1 MITVGLLFHS
11 AKNDNLGVG
20 ALTVS
25 EVAIIRSI
33 ALALGLDVHIIVLDS
48 FDPRPSCVEG
58 ADVTIL
64 SLRPVRQP
72 WNAVRALGRC
82 DIVVDIGGGDSF
94 ADIYG
99 WKRFSK
105 MHMMKYLTHL
115 LGKPLVLAPQTIGPF
130 ASPMR
135 RAVAAYSIARSALVV
150 TRDRMSTD
158 AVRSMGIDRQVI
170 EASDV
175 ALRLPFTPPVPRAAG
190 GPVRIGLNVS
200 GLLMNGGYTRAN
212 MFGLR
217 ADYGQVMQ
225 AIISTFQQHPDD
237 CTIHLVP
244 HVIGWRRG
252 GIEDDYQA
260 SLDLAAAFPGV
271 QVAPAFTTPSEAKSY
286 IAGLDFFM
294 GARMHAC
301 IAAFSAGVPV
311 VPMAYSRKFAG
322 LFGTLG
328 YDHTIDCT
336 TDDQEMILSR
346 ILAAY
351 EHRASLA
358 EEADAALDRGLQ
370 KLARYEAALGDLME
384 RVAAGKDR

>member
-25 EVAIIRSI
+25 EVVIIR
-33 ALALGLDVHIIVLDS
+33 ALARMRGLDVHIIVLDS

-58 ADVTIL
+58 TDITVL
-64 SLRPVRQP
+64 SLRPMRQP
-72 WNAVRALGRC
+72 WNAFRVLRQC
-82 DIVVDIGGGDSF
+82 DLVIDIGGGDSF

-99 WKRFSK
+99 WKRFAK
-105 MHMMKYLTHL
+105 MHVMKSLAHL

-130 ASPMR
+130 SSRMR
-135 RAVAAYSIARSALVV
+135 RAIAARSIARSALVV

-158 AVRSMGIDRQVI
+158 AVRDMGVDRRVI

-175 ALRLPFTPPVPRAAG
+175 ALRLPFTPPAPRPTG
-190 GPVRIGLNVS
+190 NPVRIGLNVS
-200 GLLMNGGYTRAN
+200 GLLMSGGYTRAN

-217 ADYGQVMQ
+217 VDYGQLMR
-225 AIISTFQQHPDD
+225 AIIAAFRQHPDD
-237 CTIHLVP
+237 CEIHLVP
-244 HVIGWRRG
+244 HVIGWQRG
-252 GIEDDYQA
+252 GVEDDYQA

-271 QVAPAFTTPSEAKSY
+271 LVAPAFATPSEAKSY

-328 YDHTIDCT
+328 YNHTVDCT
-336 TDDQEMILSR
+336 ADDVET
-346 ILAAY
+346 ILASVLEAY
-351 EHRASLA
+351 ERRAVLA
-358 EEADAALDRGLQ
+358 EEARDALALGLR
-370 KLARYEAALGDLME
+370 KLGDYETALGDLME
-384 RVAAGKDR
+384 KVAAERGR

>member
-25 EVAIIRSI
+25 EVAIIRAI
-33 ALALGLDVHIIVLDS
+33 ARARGLDVHITVLDG
-48 FDPRPSCVEG
+48 FDPRPPCVEG
-58 ADVTIL
+58 TDITVL
-64 SLRPVRQP
+64 SLRPMRQP
-72 WNAVRALGRC
+72 WNVLRVLRQC
-82 DIVVDIGGGDSF
+82 DLVVDIGGGDSF

-99 WKRFSK
+99 WKRFAK
-105 MHMMKYLTHL
+105 MHVMKYLTHL

-130 ASPMR
+130 SSPKR
-135 RAVAAYSIARSALVV
+135 KAIAAHSIARSALVA

-158 AVRSMGIDRQVI
+158 AVRGMGIDRQII

-175 ALRLPFTPPVPRAAG
+175 ALRLPFTPPAPRAAG

-217 ADYGQVMQ
+217 VDYGQLMR
-225 AIISTFQQHPDD
+225 AIISAFRQHPDD
-237 CTIHLVP
+237 CEIHLVP
-244 HVIGWRRG
+244 HVIGWRKG

-271 QVAPAFTTPSEAKSY
+271 QVAPAFATPSEAKSY

-301 IAAFSAGVPV
+301 IAAFSTGVPV

-328 YDHTIDCT
+328 YNHTVDCT
-336 TDDQEMILSR
+336 TDDLET
-346 ILAAY
+346 ILASILGAY
-351 EHRASLA
+351 ERRAVLA
-358 EEADAALDRGLQ
+358 EEAKGALALGLR
-370 KLARYEAALGDLME
+370 KLGGYETALGDLME
-384 RVAAGKDR
+384 KVAAESGR